1 MRYKKKWYKKVLLF
15 LFFAAALIWTLVPV
29 YIVISN
35 SFRRTLDMKIMPPE
49 IIFTPI
55 LSHYE
60 KILTLDNF
68 SKYFRNSAVIAVS
81 VTALTILLGTL
92 AAYGMK
98 LFKSRLGQHLSNV
111 LLLGKMVPAITILIP
126 LFMMMNRLKLTGTFA
141 APILAHS
148 CMSLPF
154 VTWLMA
160 SFIRDIPTELLESA
174 SEMCIRDRIMAY
186 HNLGVSKADQIGMA
200 GELWDQENTT
210 AEQKEAWL
218 MRFKRLGLT
227 KIKIG

>member
-35 SFRRTLDMKIMPPE
+35 SFRRTLDMKIMPPKLL
-49 IIFTPI
+49 FTPI

-98 LFKSRLGQHLSNV
+98 LFKSRL
-111 LLLGKMVPAITILIP
+111 IL
-126 LFMMMNRLKLTGTFA
+126 
-141 APILAHS
+141 
-148 CMSLPF
+148 
-154 VTWLMA
+154 
-160 SFIRDIPTELLESA
+160 
-174 SEMCIRDRIMAY
+174 
-186 HNLGVSKADQIGMA
+186 
-200 GELWDQENTT
+200 T
-210 AEQKEAWL
+210 AEKG
-218 MRFKRLGLT
+218 KTKPSRLHFAILT
-227 KIKIG
+227 LGHAVSMFIFVFCLLVPKSFFLS